1 MEPHDG
7 APCRTMKTQALGF
20 HPQWDRLV
28 TARVETYRSSPAFF
42 DTLINF
48 KPGFNDSDKD
58 SHMQTH

>member
-1 MEPHDG
+1 
-7 APCRTMKTQALGF
+7 MKTQALGF